1 MLRKMTSLIL
11 IIMIT
16 GAFILGVSSFTSCD
30 KASPTIPCNCGDN
43 RDPVGSSGGT
53 IGDGSV
59 EMQQDYF
66 SVPETGEMVSETAFT
81 DDAGNPIGNAQL
93 TAAQDVVSHVSLQ
106 SFNVPGETFIDMGGY
121 FTLKVVI
128 SSSQSNPTKYS
139 VELTDLETG
148 ESVTFFIDKVTAL
161 AKSNADAQTAA
172 GGYNETQLTAGVST
186 NSVLLCIGAYD
197 AVDESQVCD
206 DSAADY
212 CGSRTVAD
220 VYLEATFSLAHGCES
235 GCKVICKT
243 HDQGAFGS

>member
-1 MLRKMTSLIL
+1 MFRKITTLVL
-11 IIMIT
+11 IIIIN
-16 GAFILGVSSFTSCD
+16 GAFILGISSFTSCD

-66 SVPETGEMVSETAFT
+66 SVPETGEMVSETAFK
-81 DDAGNPIGNAQL
+81 DNAGNLIGSAQH

-106 SFNVPGETFIDMGGY
+106 NFNVPGETFIDMGGY

-128 SSSQSNPTKYS
+128 SSSPANPTKYM
-139 VELTDLETG
+139 VALTDLESG
-148 ESVTFFIDKVTAL
+148 ETVTFCIDKVTAL
-161 AKSNADAQTAA
+161 AKSGADEHITA
-172 GGYNETQLTAGVST
+172 GGYNETQLTAGIST

-197 AVDESQVCD
+197 AVDESQVCN
-206 DSAADY
+206 DSAEAY
-212 CGSRTVAD
+212 CGSRTVEDA
-220 VYLEATFSLAHGCES
+220 YLEATFSLANGCES